1 MLSVE
6 VKSCLV
12 LVCELSGFW
21 RTKAIPALLNDTG
34 IFLSFYVTATVCCSF
49 LFDLEEKFE
58 EDMFTFH
65 VCDVAL
71 KHAPEFRRVYLPYV
85 TNQTYQEQT
94 FQRLL

>member
-1 MLSVE
+1 VSYPDFKEIKIFML
-6 VKSCLV
+6 
-12 LVCELSGFW
+12 
-21 RTKAIPALLNDTG
+21 LLTL
-34 IFLSFYVTATVCCSF
+34 ITLFYISLSFDGTTTVCCSF

>member
-1 MLSVE
+1 M
-6 VKSCLV
+6 
-12 LVCELSGFW
+12 
-21 RTKAIPALLNDTG
+21 
-34 IFLSFYVTATVCCSF
+34 CCSF

-58 EDMFTFH
+58 EDMFTFR

-71 KHAPEFRRVYLPYV
+71 KHAPDFRRVYLPYV